1 MKKFTK
7 IFGFLMILVLT
18 LCFFAC
24 GKDDKKENQ
33 TPEKEATGET
43 YVEIDEQDT
52 TINELKYSAP
62 KVSVPELPLDVKG
75 AVDLTYAV
83 EFTVDV
89 DAEDAK
95 QKVSGNVEV
104 NLKANTLTF
113 EDLSNVEAAVVVKV
127 SLDLS
132 GLDTG
137 DMDEDLKNALT
148 NLQLDLYLK
157 EGILYASIPAGVM
170 NGDFTDLEQKMVVS
184 LDLNRVMEPL
194 KAMIEGYL
202 SELTGE
208 SEQDVNGLVDVEKVL
223 ALKDLNDASVSD
235 LLHALTDAVPA
246 LKEAGLDD
254 ALITDIEK
262 LLTDLFPALT
272 YEDKKFTLSIDK
284 ETILNAV
291 DAVAAFLNKN
301 LDKMNAIFET
311 IADLEGDEYNPLTS
325 EDLAE
330 LRPAAEEGLSELTI
344 NDISLIF
351 GLNDNNRVNKINL
364 TFDVITPNNTNK
376 CAESCNEYNECDF
389 NCEDVRGYN
398 HPVVTGELESTES
411 SLSAK
416 LSVKNETLD
425 SDKNVKTSDTV
436 DLNCKLETIEKGL
449 KGNLSVLVKLD
460 NTEVFSLTAEGKFEY
475 TDNSLALSLNVVAKQ
490 DESNINAT
498 VKATLT
504 SNTFTS
510 VTTDLDTTTAMD
522 MTDMVL
528 ALFGMNE
535 DVAIGRK

>member
-113 EDLSNVEAAVVVKV
+113 EDLSAVEASLNVKV

-254 ALITDIEK
+254 ALIADIEK

-311 IADLEGDEYNPLTS
+311 IADLEGGEYNPLTS

-364 TFDVITPNNTNK
+364 TFDVITPNNTTK

-449 KGNLSVLVKLD
+449 KGNLSVLVKSD
-460 NTEVFSLTAEGKFEY
+460 NTEVFSLTADGKFEY